1 MYYASILIH
10 GNIFH
15 YICRRVSKQMDFE
28 LQYFEIL
35 IVTMHFDHYNFC
47 INYRVYNTML
57 GQVGQVVQFVRQ
69 NVPYSMSVS
78 MSVSIISEIE
88 KLQAITHVIIQKTL
102 IELM

>member
-1 MYYASILIH
+1 
-10 GNIFH
+10 
-15 YICRRVSKQMDFE
+15 
-28 LQYFEIL
+28 
-35 IVTMHFDHYNFC
+35 MHFDHYNFC

-57 GQVGQVVQFVRQ
+57 GQVCQVVQFVRQ

-78 MSVSIISEIE
+78 MSVSIINEIE